1 MHRLAGS
8 QRDPLYSCH
17 KNRNMR
23 KTHSTKNLLCGYLI
37 VFIAIGTLVGSRQ
50 HSNAQL
56 IPSIQPGIAW
66 QEWSPKVFA
75 EAKKENK
82 FVLLDLHAVWC
93 HWCHVMDETT
103 YADPKVI
110 ALIRSK
116 YIAVGVDAD
125 ARPDLAQRYEN
136 YGWPATVVYDADQK
150 EIVKRQGYLSPA
162 MMASMLQ
169 AIIDDPT
176 PGPSVSPEMKIDST
190 AATSLTPDVQNRLL
204 GRLTDNYDSTLG
216 GWGTIHKYFDWDNLE
231 WCLHESARGNKADEA
246 MAKLTLQS
254 ATKLIDPV
262 WGGADQYSVNGD
274 WDHPH
279 YEKIMQFQ
287 AEEIRI
293 YSMAYVQFKDSADLI
308 AAENIHRFLTHFLL
322 SPEGAF
328 YVSQDADLVPGV
340 QSDEYYKL
348 SDAQRRQRGVPR
360 IDKHEYARENGWAIR
375 GLVALYAATGNQT
388 TLAQAERAAKWVID
402 NRSDGNGFFHA
413 QQDSAG
419 PYLGDSLAM
428 GQAFS
433 SLYHATGD
441 AQWLNRSEGAAD
453 FVQANFISNA
463 LPGVMTSA
471 YVKDTK
477 FTPYFELDENV
488 NVARWASDLNHETRN
503 QADRELA
510 NRAMR
515 YLVSPE
521 IAKTPQMSV
530 GGILLVNEECSA
542 NE

>member
-1 MHRLAGS
+1 M
-8 QRDPLYSCH
+8 Q
-17 KNRNMR
+17 
-23 KTHSTKNLLCGYLI
+23 KTNCTDNLLGHYLMAF
-37 VFIAIGTLVGSRQ
+37 VAIGTLVAWGQ
-50 HSNAQL
+50 GPDAQL
-56 IPSIQPGIAW
+56 TSSTQPGIVW
-66 QEWSPKVFA
+66 REWSPNVFA

-82 FVLLDLHAVWC
+82 FVLLDLHAFWC

-110 ALIRSK
+110 ALVGSK

-176 PGPSVSPEMKIDST
+176 PGPSVSPEKKIDST
-190 AATSLTPDVQNRLL
+190 SATFLTPDIRTLLL
-204 GRLTDNYDSTLG
+204 GRLNDNYDSTLG

-231 WCLHESARGNKADEA
+231 WCLRESARGNKADEA
-246 MAKLTLQS
+246 MARQTLLS

-287 AEEIRI
+287 AEEMRI
-293 YSMAYVQFKDSADLI
+293 YSMAYLQFKDPADLDT
-308 AAENIHRFLTHFLL
+308 AENIHRFLTNFLL

-360 IDKHEYARENGWAIR
+360 VDKHEYARENGWAIR
-375 GLVALYAATGNQT
+375 GLVALYGATGNRT
-388 TLAQAERAAKWVID
+388 ILAQAERAAKWVIE
-402 NRSDGNGFFHA
+402 NRSDEKGFFHG
-413 QQDSAG
+413 QYDSAG

-428 GQAFS
+428 GQAFL
-433 SLYHATGD
+433 SLYRATGD
-441 AQWLNRSEGAAD
+441 AQWLKRSEGAAE
-453 FVQANFISNA
+453 FVRAHFISNA
-463 LPGVMTSA
+463 LSGVMTSA
-471 YVKDTK
+471 YIKDTK
-477 FTPYFELDENV
+477 FSPYFELDENV
-488 NVARWASDLNHETRN
+488 GVARWANDLNHETKN

-510 NRAMR
+510 DRAMR
-515 YLVSPE
+515 YLAAPE
-521 IAKTPQMSV
+521 IAKARQMSV
-530 GGILLVNEECSA
+530 GGILLASEECSRA
-542 NE
+542 TAR